1 MSDYTSNVGG
11 ILHFYADLAA
21 VSSGYPLHFYLWH
34 RFYFEGAMNQQITIK
49 PNGTVVGRAA
59 ALDLIFSKKIV
70 AAIFFLVWVIGI
82 GSAAALLLHLLLDS
96 LTNIGIG
103 LCLIGLSIFMNYFA
117 LRIFYFGKVK
127 YPKITT
133 LAEVKSKIL
142 ANAEV
147 NIYSIF
153 SFHLSKAV
161 LPLFKSKS
169 GDSIT
174 TKELALALLNSKDMI
189 FILMRLGVGT
199 ESLRQSLDS
208 YQSTLGITPIVLRA
222 VDIALS
228 ETHHQIEIGDI
239 FVALCEQDPF
249 FKEFLINLKL
259 EVKDIDNLVYW
270 RTNIVREIVLSK
282 SFFNPIKLRM
292 NGGIGKDWAF
302 GYTPMLRRYST
313 DLTDSIRSY
322 GLQLEIF
329 GKDKAVTEIEEALL
343 HEHGGNVIVVGEP
356 GIGKKTAVMAFA
368 NKVYQG
374 KINQNLAYYHIV
386 KVNADAL
393 ISDSGSLSQL
403 LNEIIRAGNII
414 VFIENI
420 QNLFS
425 TGGAG
430 KADQTELLL
439 PYLDSPNI
447 KVIGTCDTASFDQF
461 FMMKSA
467 LMQRFTRVTLNE
479 PADEDMV
486 RILEDVAPQIEAHT
500 GSIIS
505 YTAIKV
511 AINSADKYILNQ
523 PNPQKTISL
532 IDGAAAKATSARKG
546 TIILPKDIYAYV
558 TEKYDIPSS
567 EVGNEERAKLLHL
580 GEEMHKYVIGQNQAI
595 EAIASSLKRTRAG
608 VTDTKKPIG
617 SFLFL
622 GPTGVGKTETAK
634 ALARAYFGSED
645 RMIRFDM
652 SEYQNKEDIYRFIG
666 SNLHGEEVQGA
677 LATAVRE
684 HPFSL
689 LLFDEIEKAN
699 RDILDLFLQILDE
712 GHLTDGTGKKV
723 SFTSTIII
731 TTSNAGAN
739 LIRESIATGADYE
752 NTKKELMDYLQKNN
766 IYRPEFI
773 NRFTSVVAFSPISPS
788 EAKQIA
794 QLMIEKLK
802 KTVALNRQVSLTVTD
817 DAVDYLSKA
826 GYDPQMGARPMAR
839 IIQEK
844 VENYLAEKFLS
855 EELKQGG
862 SITVSAKDIDGGG
875 ATVPNNTASAIENS
889 DQKNLP
895 PVNPPED
902 LPPNPPTAV

>member
-1 MSDYTSNVGG
+1 
-11 ILHFYADLAA
+11 
-21 VSSGYPLHFYLWH
+21 
-34 RFYFEGAMNQQITIK
+34 MNQQITIK
-49 PNGTVVGRAA
+49 HQGTVVGRAA
-59 ALDLIFSKKIV
+59 ALDLVFSSKPV
-70 AAIFFLVWVIGI
+70 AFLFLMIWAIGAISVM
-82 GSAAALLLHLLLDS
+82 ALMLHLLLDS
-96 LTNIGIG
+96 LTGVGIGASLIGI
-103 LCLIGLSIFMNYFA
+103 SIFMNYFA
-117 LRIFYFGKVK
+117 LRTFFFGKVK

-133 LAEVKSKIL
+133 LAEVKQKIE

-147 NIYSIF
+147 NLYSIF

-161 LPLFKSKS
+161 LPLFRVKAQ
-169 GDSIT
+169 DSIT
-174 TKELALALLNSKDMI
+174 TKEVALALLKSKDMI
-189 FILMRLGVGT
+189 FILTRLGVGT
-199 ESLRQSLDS
+199 ESLRQSLDQ
-208 YQSTLGITPIVLRA
+208 YQCSLDTKEIFLRA
-222 VDIALS
+222 VDIAIS
-228 ETHHQIEIGDI
+228 ETHHQIETGDV
-239 FVALCEQDPF
+239 FVSLCELDPF

-259 EVKDIDNLVYW
+259 EVKDIANLVYW
-270 RTNIVREIVLSK
+270 RTNIVRETIQQK
-282 SFFNPIKLRM
+282 SFFNPTKFRL

-302 GYTPMLRRYST
+302 GYTPLLKQYST
-313 DLTDSIRSY
+313 DLTDSIRTY
-322 GLQLEIF
+322 GLQLEIY
-329 GKDKAVTEIEEALL
+329 GKDKAVKEIEEALL
-343 HEHGGNVIVVGEP
+343 HQTGGNVIVVGEP

-368 NKVYQG
+368 KKVYEG
-374 KINQNLAYYHIV
+374 NTNQNLAYYHIV

-393 ISDSGSLSQL
+393 ISDSGSLSKL

-414 VFIENI
+414 IFIENI

-447 KVIGTCDTASFDQF
+447 KVVGTCDTASFDQY
-461 FMMKSA
+461 FMMNSA
-467 LMQRFTRVTLNE
+467 LMQRFTRVTLDE
-479 PADEDMV
+479 PADQDMV
-486 RILEDVAPQIEAHT
+486 RILEDIAPQVESHT

-511 AINSADKYILNQ
+511 AINAADKYILNQ

-532 IDGAAAKATSARKG
+532 IDGAAAKATSERKR
-546 TIILPKDIYAYV
+546 TIILPKDIYDYV
-558 TEKYDIPSS
+558 TEKYNIPSS
-567 EVGNEERAKLLHL
+567 EVGNEERTKLLHL
-580 GEEMHKYVIGQNQAI
+580 DEEMHKYVIGQNQAI
-595 EAIASSLKRTRAG
+595 DAIASSLKRTRAG

-666 SNLHGEEVQGA
+666 SNLHGEQVQGA

-723 SFTSTIII
+723 AFTSTIII

-739 LIRESIATGADYE
+739 LIRESIAGGDDYE
-752 NTKKELMDYLQKNN
+752 NTKKELLDYLQKNN

-773 NRFTSVVAFSPISPS
+773 NRFTSVIAFSPISPS

-794 QLMIEKLK
+794 NLMIEKLK
-802 KTVALNRQVSLTVTD
+802 KTVALNRQVSLNVTE
-817 DAVDYLSKA
+817 DAIEYLSKA

-855 EELKQGG
+855 DELKQGA
-862 SITVSAKDIDGGG
+862 SITISAKDIGGVPMEDI
-875 ATVPNNTASAIENS
+875 ATPSSQVPEIPAQITI
-889 DQKNLP
+889 P
-895 PVNPPED
+895 PVNPPENI
-902 LPPNPPTAV
+902 PPSPPPASKL